1 MKSKN
6 RLKTGK
12 KGYRFF
18 KKNKDMLFDKQG
30 LDDMETEVSDEVSE
44 KMDDVYEKESQRK
57 GR

>member
-30 LDDMETEVSDEVSE
+30 LDDMQTEVGDEVSE
-44 KMDDVYEKESQRK
+44 KMDDVYERESQRK